1 MERDDALLEAK
12 LQAALKEVFG
22 KDATFRAN
30 QLVRLD
36 TGRCRTPRPPFLV
49 SFLLTLRTPNTH
61 PTPTQHPLNTHPTG
75 NHDVACE
82 RF

>member
-61 PTPTQHPLNTHPTG
+61 PTG